1 MRRFVPALLA
11 ASFAATTLTVAIAP
25 LASAS
30 AAAGCR
36 YYYTSYFR
44 GPNGETKGSGEY
56 SEGDHDPEGR
66 ICRNGWWMEA
76 AELDDGML

>member
-11 ASFAATTLTVAIAP
+11 ASFVATALTVAIAP

-36 YYYTSYFR
+36 YYYTSYYR

-56 SEGDHDPEGR
+56 REGDHDPEGR
-66 ICRNGWWMEA
+66 ICRNGWWVSPY
-76 AELDDGML
+76 ELDGGI